1 MANTEKRRDFLKAA
15 GGILLLRP
23 EVAFGSQANS
33 AITIGII
40 GCGGRGNFIGG
51 FFQEYTGTRI
61 TALHDP
67 FADRLEATVQN
78 LKLSGPR
85 TYTGLDGYRDLVTS
99 DVDAVAVMSPPYWH
113 PEQVEAAVDAGK
125 HVYAAKPIAVD
136 VAGCLRFAAAG
147 RKAEGKLSFL
157 VDFQT
162 RAQAAFQEAARRIHG
177 GDIGELVLGHI
188 YYHAGRLGRR
198 DKPEFSPAENRLR
211 NWVFDKAISG
221 DIIVEQNIHVLDVGN
236 WYANAHPLR
245 AFGTGGRKARVD
257 VGDCWDHFLV
267 QYWYPNDVKVDF
279 SSAQFTK
286 GYDDLCMR
294 FYGSA
299 GTVDSHYRGDV
310 KITGDHPW
318 EGQEENTFRVGA
330 VNNVKDFVQSIQAGR
345 YVNNAPVSVESNLT
359 AVLGR
364 MAAYGE
370 RVVTWAEMIASNEK
384 LEANLAL

>member
-1 MANTEKRRDFLKAA
+1 MAASDRRDFIKAA
-15 GGILLLRP
+15 GGILLLQP
-23 EVAFGSQANS
+23 KTVFGTQANS
-33 AITIGII
+33 AITLGIV

-51 FFQEYTGTRI
+51 LFQEYTGARI

-67 FADRLEATVQN
+67 FADRLEATVQK
-78 LKLSGPR
+78 LKLGSPR
-85 TYTGLDGYRDLVTS
+85 LYKGLDGYRELVAS

-113 PEQVEAAVDAGK
+113 PEQIEAAVEAGK

-136 VAGCLRFAAAG
+136 VSGCLRFAAAG

-162 RAQAAFQEAARRIHG
+162 RAQAAFQEAARRVQQGEI
-177 GDIGELVLGHI
+177 GDLVLGHI
-188 YYHAGRLGRR
+188 YYHAGRLSRQDR
-198 DKPEFSPAENRLR
+198 PEFSAAQNRLR
-211 NWVFDKAISG
+211 NWVFDKALSG
-221 DIIVEQNIHVLDVGN
+221 DIIVEQNIHVLDVAN
-236 WYANAHPLR
+236 WYANAHPLK

-267 QYWYPNDVKVDF
+267 QYWYPNGVKVDF

-286 GYDDLCMR
+286 GYSDLCMR

-299 GTVDSHYRGDV
+299 GTVDSHYRGEV

-318 EGQEENTFRVGA
+318 QGAEENTFRVGA
-330 VNNVKDFVQSIQAGR
+330 VNNIKDFVQSIQTGR
-345 YVNNAPVSVESNLT
+345 YLNNAAVSAESNLT
-359 AVLGR
+359 AILGR

-370 RVVTWAEMIASNEK
+370 RVVTWEELIASNEK
-384 LEANLAL
+384 LEAHLAL